1 MSQTQGFE
9 QPNGEQG
16 SAEGNGGHHPGY
28 TGRFL
33 ISFEP
38 GTGAQAAGLLK
49 SKAGV
54 ATVSARDAGA
64 EVDPTQNM
72 VFEEIGAAVVS
83 AAPDQHR
90 QLMTAVADSTVPIR
104 LVEPERVVWAAMLN
118 GSMSQGSSR
127 VSSFP
132 PPPDAYSAAG
142 SMLPSLP
149 TSGGGLSVDFLRGY
163 SAALQGLLSSV
174 EPGLPAPLYRAPDP
188 GLELAATSTTWGL
201 QATRVPLATQS
212 GQGIRIAVL
221 DTGMDLHHPDFTGRS
236 ITSRSFIFGE
246 AVQDGHGHGTHCIGV
261 SCGPRNPIGVQRYGV
276 AYGAEIFVGK
286 VLSNAGSGA
295 DGGILAGINWAVQNR
310 CQIVSMSLGS
320 PVAQGATFS
329 QTYQNAARIAEQKGT
344 LIVAAAGNES
354 HRPGLVAPVGHPANC
369 PTILAVAALDS
380 NLQVASFSCGGVNG
394 DGGEVNIAA
403 PGVNVFSS
411 WPMPLR
417 YNTISGTSMATPCV
431 AGILALYAEATG
443 LRGMALANFVLKKA
457 KFLGSIRDFGW
468 GLVQAGS

>member
-1 MSQTQGFE
+1 MSEAQGFD
-9 QPNGEQG
+9 QPNGDSG
-16 SAEGNGGHHPGY
+16 SPADTGGHHPGY

-38 GTGAQAAGLLK
+38 GAGAQAAGLLK
-49 SKAGV
+49 NKAGV
-54 ATVSARDAGA
+54 AAVSARAAGSD
-64 EVDPTQNM
+64 VDPSQN
-72 VFEEIGAAVVS
+72 VILEEIGVAVVS

-90 QLMTAVADSTVPIR
+90 LLMAAAADTTVPIQ

-118 GSMSQGSSR
+118 GSMSSNR

-132 PPPDAYSAAG
+132 PPADALSGLGVMA
-142 SMLPSLP
+142 PSLP
-149 TSGGGLSVDFLRGY
+149 PSGGLSADFLRGY
-163 SAALQGLLSSV
+163 AAALQGLLSNA
-174 EPGLPAPLYRAPDP
+174 EPSSTSPLFRAPDL
-188 GLELAATSTTWGL
+188 GLEVAATSATWGL

-221 DTGMDLHHPDFTGRS
+221 DTGMDLHHPDFAGRN
-236 ITSRSFIFGE
+236 ITSRSFITGE

-261 SCGPRNPIGVQRYGV
+261 SCGPRNPSGVQRYGI

-295 DGGILAGINWAVQNR
+295 DGGILAGINWAVQNK

-320 PVAQGATFS
+320 PIAQGATFS
-329 QTYQNAARIAEQKGT
+329 QVYQNVARVAEQKGT

-354 HRPGLVAPVGHPANC
+354 HRPGLTAPVGHPANC
-369 PTILAVAALDS
+369 PTVLAVAALDS
-380 NLQVASFSCGGVNG
+380 NLQVAYFSCGGING
-394 DGGEVNIAA
+394 EGGEVNIAA

-443 LRGMALANFVLKKA
+443 LRGMALANFALKKA
-457 KFLGSIRDFGW
+457 KYLGSVRDFGW
-468 GLVQAGS
+468 GLVQVG